1 MTQLH
6 AQAPGKLFLLGE
18 YAVLDGA
25 PAIIAA
31 VDRYVHVRLSATS
44 AAGGGRIH
52 MSSDQTNE
60 VVDFPAG
67 EVAPQVPFYT
77 LALSAYRVCC
87 EAWPVLAHSAL
98 RIRIESQPSY
108 AAQGKIGFGSS
119 AAVCVALV
127 AVLMAT
133 ANAGSI
139 QKERVFALALE
150 AHRAAQGGV
159 GSGGDVA
166 ASTFGGLI
174 KLVPRGL
181 DIPLVEALPVPADL
195 HLLAAWTGTSASS
208 PELIRLY
215 QALAN
220 GHASVRR
227 DFVAA
232 CTLAVEHFAAAA
244 AGDRVGQPSQ
254 AGQTDFAAVAAAAA
268 AIDKLASL
276 TQLPILTPDLRRLIA
291 ISQEHGGVAKVSGA
305 GGGDCGIAFAR
316 DSAAAAS
323 IPAAWKAAGLTP
335 LPIAISQHGV
345 SVEPA

>member
-1 MTQLH
+1 MTELH

-25 PAIIAA
+25 PAIVAA
-31 VDRYVHVRLSATS
+31 VDRYVHVRLSATTV
-44 AAGGGRIH
+44 GHDGRVHI
-52 MSSDQTNE
+52 SSDQTSE
-60 VVDFPAG
+60 VVDFPIGA
-67 EVAPQVPFYT
+67 APMPVPFYAM
-77 LALSAYRVCC
+77 ALGAYRVCC
-87 EAWPVLAHSAL
+87 EAWPALAQSAL

-108 AAQGKIGFGSS
+108 AARGKIGFGSS

-127 AVLMAT
+127 AVLMAA
-133 ANAGSI
+133 ANDGSI
-139 QKERVFALALE
+139 DKERVFALALQ

-166 ASTFGGLI
+166 ASTFGGLV
-174 KLVPRGL
+174 KLVPRGADL
-181 DIPLVEALPVPADL
+181 PRVETLPIPPDL
-195 HLLAAWTGTSASS
+195 HLLAGWTGTSASS

-220 GHASVRR
+220 GHAAARR

-232 CTLAVEHFAAAA
+232 STLAVEHFATAA
-244 AGDRVGQPSQ
+244 AGGRIGQSLVGE
-254 AGQTDFAAVAAAAA
+254 TDFEAVAAAAA
-268 AIDKLASL
+268 ALATL
-276 TQLPILTPDLRRLIA
+276 ADRTQLPILTPELRRLIA

-316 DSAAAAS
+316 DAAAAVS
-323 IPAAWKAAGLTP
+323 IPAAWQAAGLTP
-335 LPIAISQHGV
+335 LPITISQQGV